1 MNARSEWRVANRL
14 PSYSLL
20 ATRYSLLAHF
30 WHTGQKNV
38 ERPVCTMRRMV
49 PLQPG
54 VGHGSPS
61 RS

>member
-1 MNARSEWRVANRL
+1 MGTVTYL
-14 PSYSLL
+14 
-20 ATRYSLLAHF
+20 

-38 ERPVCTMRRMV
+38 ERPVCTMRLMV

-54 VGHGSPS
+54 VGHGLPS